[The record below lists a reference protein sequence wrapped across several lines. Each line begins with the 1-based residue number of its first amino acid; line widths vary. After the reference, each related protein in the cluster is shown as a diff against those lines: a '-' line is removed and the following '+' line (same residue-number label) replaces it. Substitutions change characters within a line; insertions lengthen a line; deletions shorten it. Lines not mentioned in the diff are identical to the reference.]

1 MKKLICII
9 IASVLFTVPAFA
21 EIDLSSLSFDELRQL
36 QERISKELVTRPEW
50 KSVPVPP
57 GLYKIGLDIPAGEWQ
72 LTCYETRWE
81 RAYIKYGSAIN
92 TAGTEVIAPTE
103 WAGYVNIAP
112 DASSKTKIN
121 ILLADGYYIEIQDG
135 TVLFST
141 PERIDLGF

>member
-9 IASVLFTVPAFA
+9 IAAVLFTVPAFA

-36 QERISKELVTRPEW
+36 QARISKELVTRPEW

-72 LTCYETRWE
+72 LTCYASEWGS
-81 RAYIKYGSAIN
+81 AYIAYGN
-92 TAGTEVIAPTE
+92 TLNEPGTEIVKPKE
-103 WAGYVNIAP
+103 WTGYIYLEPA
-112 DASSKTKIN
+112 DSWRSKVTISLKE
-121 ILLADGYYIEIQDG
+121 GYYIQIAEG